1 MKDHSAEQR
10 LRHYGPCYLA
20 GAPAS
25 AGALP
30 SKDRKNVQS
39 AGLIHRI
46 STRPVLCCGLTQAVI
61 APGKPVACSSSNS
74 SCMQA
79 KWWAQCRCR
88 RTPAV
93 LSDLLVNRAFDRDIM
108 SMNFQLNRLSRHR
121 AAPAAPKTI
130 GIHFYFTLTTS

>member
-39 AGLIHRI
+39 AGLISGR
-46 STRPVLCCGLTQAVI
+46 STELAARG
-61 APGKPVACSSSNS
+61 
-74 SCMQA
+74 
-79 KWWAQCRCR
+79 
-88 RTPAV
+88 TPAV
-93 LSDLLVNRAFDRDIM
+93 SSDLLVNRAFDRDIM
-108 SMNFQLNRLSRHR
+108 SM
-121 AAPAAPKTI
+121 KTI
-130 GIHFYFTLTTS
+130 GIHFTLLFTQPLHAVVL

>member
-39 AGLIHRI
+39 AGLISGR
-46 STRPVLCCGLTQAVI
+46 STEPAARA
-61 APGKPVACSSSNS
+61 
-74 SCMQA
+74 A
-79 KWWAQCRCR
+79 K
-88 RTPAV
+88 
-93 LSDLLVNRAFDRDIM
+93 AFDRDIM
-108 SMNFQLNRLSRHR
+108 ALLLHR
-121 AAPAAPKTI
+121 AINRDIAAGKFKKTKARQYKKI
-130 GIHFYFTLTTS
+130 YLISPDVVLSFIFCQILTDLLGLASPNFAYFLFQQFGK